1 MKNNRKK
8 KLLPSTLLERHAKRI
23 RLVLADVDGVL
34 TDGKLYYVP
43 DGKGG
48 IVEAKGF
55 NSQDG
60 MGFRWLQEAG
70 IPAGWI
76 SGRESPGVV
85 ARAQILQL
93 SYLYQ
98 NHLAKVGPYEEVM
111 EKAGVV
117 DEEVCFVGDDLT
129 DAPLLARCGLA
140 VAVANAVPELK
151 AQAHYVTK
159 TPGGQGALREVIEI
173 VLKAQGHWDQ
183 VLRKYGLP
191 AK

>member
-1 MKNNRKK
+1 MKKTRKK
-8 KLLPSTLLERHAKRI
+8 ILPPALLQRHAKRI
-23 RLVLADVDGVL
+23 RLLLCDVDGVL
-34 TDGKLYYVP
+34 TAGALYYVP

-48 IVEAKGF
+48 IVETKGF

-60 MGFRWLQEAG
+60 MGFRWLQESG
-70 IPAGWI
+70 IVAGWI
-76 SGRESPGVV
+76 SGRDSPGVV
-85 ARAQILQL
+85 ARAQILQI

-98 NHLAKVGPYEEVM
+98 NHIAKVGPYEEIL

-129 DAPLLARCGLA
+129 DAPLLQRVGLS

-151 AQAHYVTK
+151 KHVHYVTRAK
-159 TPGGQGALREVIEI
+159 GGEGALREVIEI
-173 VLKAQGHWDQ
+173 LLKAQGHWDQ

-191 AK
+191 AI